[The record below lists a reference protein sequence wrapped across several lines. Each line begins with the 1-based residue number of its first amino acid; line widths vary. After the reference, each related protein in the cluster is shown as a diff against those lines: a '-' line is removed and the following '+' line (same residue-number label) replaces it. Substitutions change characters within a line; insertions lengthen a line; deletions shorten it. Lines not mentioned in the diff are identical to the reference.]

1 MLSQGSS
8 KFNVVMVDVEPSNLD
23 GFKLV
28 HEAVSLNLPV
38 IVMSINANPILA
50 KCAIED
56 GAFLFMQN
64 PPSHDEL
71 KYLWQHLLR
80 ETTARK
86 NNEKGKSRVETSTHK
101 GENSSMNKVT
111 GQGSGIKPKMCTEW
125 TLELHEKF
133 ITAVKIL
140 GDGRCFPKDILELMN
155 VPGLTRMQVASHL
168 QKCRHGWQPSDGRRQ
183 KAPKPAN
190 PNQNR
195 PKKYGIFP
203 RLARGTQ
210 PQIPPNNDQ
219 NVEIA
224 SDINM
229 ESSTMMMPD
238 LLQGSQSTGV
248 QGIWVD
254 VTTCPN
260 NSNNSTNEIFS
271 NENVVNIEE
280 NSFDY
285 AAAGEDVL
293 IPNNFSLNQF
303 DWDNVFWNSWGSN
316 FSKEL

>member
-1 MLSQGSS
+1 
-8 KFNVVMVDVEPSNLD
+8 MVAVQPSNLD

-38 IVMSINANPILA
+38 IVMSTNADPILA

-80 ETTARK
+80 ETTTRK
-86 NNEKGKSRVETSTHK
+86 NKEKGKSRVE
-101 GENSSMNKVT
+101 NSSMNKGI

-133 ITAVKIL
+133 MTAVKIL
-140 GDGRCFPKDILELMN
+140 GEGRCFPKDILELMN

-168 QKCRHGWQPSDGRRQ
+168 QKCRHGWQPSEGRRQ
-183 KAPKPAN
+183 KAPKPSN
-190 PNQNR
+190 PNQKG

-210 PQIPPNNDQ
+210 PQIHPQNDQ
-219 NVEIA
+219 NVEIP
-224 SDINM
+224 SNINM
-229 ESSTMMMPD
+229 ESSTMMPD
-238 LLQGSQSTGV
+238 LLHGSQNTGF

-254 VTTCPN
+254 VTCPN
-260 NSNNSTNEIFS
+260 NNNNNNMNNEIFS
-271 NENVVNIEE
+271 NENVVNKE

-293 IPNNFSLNQF
+293 IPNNFYFNEF
-303 DWDNVFWNSWGSN
+303 DWDNVFWNSWVSN